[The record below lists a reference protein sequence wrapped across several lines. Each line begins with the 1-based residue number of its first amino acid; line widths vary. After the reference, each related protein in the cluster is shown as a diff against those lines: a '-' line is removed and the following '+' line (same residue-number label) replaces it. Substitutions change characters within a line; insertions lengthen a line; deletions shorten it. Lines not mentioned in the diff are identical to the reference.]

1 MLYETAPIHGQET
14 CEDIL
19 KRFDHYIITQVQR
32 LKRSYPPNI
41 HESVKDLE
49 LDELIQ
55 CVRIKF
61 WQALEK
67 REIRYPAAYIKLIV
81 RNEFINMLRRQKPL
95 VPLPGD
101 EEECMQSEMGIM
113 LDRQAPDPAEEAEQ
127 REEARTRL
135 KEVTRAVLAL
145 PPRQRFA
152 MLCTLRERVDD
163 LAQLTEAFKVYKV
176 DIEAV
181 RWPANKAEKQLLK
194 ASLIPAKK
202 TIEKGL
208 KRHSA

>member
-1 MLYETAPIHGQET
+1 MLDETATIPRQET
-14 CEDIL
+14 CEDTL
-19 KRFDHYIITQVQR
+19 KRFDYYIISQVQR
-32 LKRSYPPNI
+32 LKCSYPLTI
-41 HESVKDLE
+41 HEAVKDLE
-49 LDELIQ
+49 LDELAQ

-95 VPLPGD
+95 ISLPGD
-101 EEECMQSEMGIM
+101 EECIQGELGIWQ
-113 LDRQAPDPAEEAEQ
+113 DQHAPDPAEEAEQ
-127 REEARTRL
+127 REAANTRL
-135 KEVTRAVLAL
+135 KEVIRAVLAL
-145 PPRQRFA
+145 PPRQRRA
-152 MLCTLRERVDD
+152 MLCALRERVDD
-163 LAQLTEAFKVYKV
+163 LAQLSEAFKAHKV
-176 DIEAV
+176 DIEAM
-181 RWPANKAEKQLLK
+181 RWPTNQAEKQLLK